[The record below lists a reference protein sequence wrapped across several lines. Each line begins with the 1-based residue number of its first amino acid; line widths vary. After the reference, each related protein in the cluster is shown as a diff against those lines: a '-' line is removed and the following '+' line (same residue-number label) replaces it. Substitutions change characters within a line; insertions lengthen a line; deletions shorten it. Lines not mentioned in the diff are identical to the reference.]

1 MAIGMELR
9 QLKYF
14 VKTAQTLNFSEA
26 ARLLFV
32 TQSTLSQQIRQLE
45 QELGSDLFIRDSH
58 SVQLTESGEQLLPL
72 AQRTLQDAAACQ
84 DRIKDL
90 QQILSGSLNIGITYS
105 FAPLLTETV
114 MEFLKIY
121 PGVKLNIFY
130 KTMEELMDMLQKR
143 ELDFVLAFKP
153 SRLYPDIESH
163 VLFDNCL
170 SIIARGDHPLA
181 EYESVTLND
190 IMPYN
195 VAMPSKGLQAR
206 NAFDKMFPGAA
217 EQLRIRVELND
228 ANVMLD
234 LVRGCNMITLLSS
247 AVLQS
252 TELKAIPIEVPDNIM
267 EGCVHTLRKS
277 YRKRATEEFIKLLRD
292 SVAVRKKANYWLE

>member
-1 MAIGMELR
+1 MELR

-14 VKTAQTLNFSEA
+14 VKTAETLNFSEA
-26 ARLLFV
+26 ARLLYV

-45 QELGSDLFIRDSH
+45 QELGTALFVRDSH
-58 SVQLTESGEQLLPL
+58 SVSLTESGEQLLPL
-72 AQRTLQDAAACQ
+72 AKRTLQDAAACQ

-90 QQILSGSLNIGITYS
+90 QQMLSGSLNIGITYT

-130 KTMEELMDMLQKR
+130 NTMEELMDMLEKR

-153 SRLYPDIESH
+153 SRVYPGVESH

-170 SIIARGDHPLA
+170 SIIVNRNHPLA
-181 EYESVTLND
+181 EKTSVTLQD
-190 IMPYN
+190 IMPYSI
-195 VAMPSKGLQAR
+195 AMPSKGLQAR
-206 NAFDKMFPGAA
+206 NTFDKMFPGAS
-217 EQLRIRVELND
+217 ESLKIRVELND
-228 ANVMLD
+228 ANVLLD
-234 LVRGCNMITLLSS
+234 LVRGCNLITLLSS

-252 TELKAIPIEVPDNIM
+252 KEMKAIPIEVPHNIM
-267 EGCVHTLRKS
+267 EGCVHTLHKS
-277 YRKRATEEFIKLLRD
+277 YHKRAAEEFIKLLRE
-292 SVAVRKKANYWLE
+292 SVALIGMG

>member
-1 MAIGMELR
+1 MELR

-14 VKTAQTLNFSEA
+14 VKTAETLNFSEA
-26 ARLLFV
+26 ARLLYV

-45 QELGSDLFIRDSH
+45 QELGTALFFRDSH
-58 SVQLTESGEQLLPL
+58 SVSLTESGEQLLPL
-72 AQRTLQDAAACQ
+72 AKRTLQDAAACQ

-90 QQILSGSLNIGITYS
+90 QQMLSGSLNIGITYT

-130 KTMEELMDMLQKR
+130 KTMEELMDMLEKR

-153 SRLYPDIESH
+153 SRVYPGVESH

-170 SIIARGDHPLA
+170 SIIVNRNHPLA
-181 EYESVTLND
+181 EKTSVTLQD
-190 IMPYN
+190 IMPYSI
-195 VAMPSKGLQAR
+195 AMPSKGLQAR
-206 NAFDKMFPGAA
+206 NTFDKMFPGAS
-217 EQLRIRVELND
+217 ESLKIRVELND
-228 ANVMLD
+228 ANVLLD
-234 LVRGCNMITLLSS
+234 LVRGCNLITLLSS

-252 TELKAIPIEVPDNIM
+252 KEMKAIPIEVPHNIM
-267 EGCVHTLRKS
+267 EGCVHTLHKS
-277 YRKRATEEFIKLLRD
+277 YHKRAAEEFIKLLRE
-292 SVAVRKKANYWLE
+292 SVALIGMG

>member
-1 MAIGMELR
+1 MELR

-14 VKTAQTLNFSEA
+14 VKTAETLNFSEA
-26 ARLLFV
+26 ARLLYV

-45 QELGSDLFIRDSH
+45 QELGTALFVRDSH
-58 SVQLTESGEQLLPL
+58 SVSLTESGEQLLPL
-72 AQRTLQDAAACQ
+72 AKRTLQDATACQ

-90 QQILSGSLNIGITYS
+90 QQMLSGSLNIGITYT

-130 KTMEELMDMLQKR
+130 KTMEELMDMLEKR

-153 SRLYPDIESH
+153 SRVYPGVESH

-170 SIIARGDHPLA
+170 SIIVNRNHPLA
-181 EYESVTLND
+181 EKTSVTLQD
-190 IMPYN
+190 IMPYSI
-195 VAMPSKGLQAR
+195 AMPSKGLQAR
-206 NAFDKMFPGAA
+206 NTFDKMFPGAS
-217 EQLRIRVELND
+217 ESLKIRVELND
-228 ANVMLD
+228 ANVLLD
-234 LVRGCNMITLLSS
+234 LVRGCNLITLLSS

-252 TELKAIPIEVPDNIM
+252 KEMKAIPIEVPHNIM
-267 EGCVHTLRKS
+267 EGCVHTLHKS
-277 YRKRATEEFIKLLRD
+277 YHKRAAEEFIKLLRE
-292 SVAVRKKANYWLE
+292 SVALIGMG

>member
-1 MAIGMELR
+1 MELS

-14 VKTAQTLNFSEA
+14 VKTAETLNFSEA
-26 ARLLFV
+26 ARLLYV

-45 QELGSDLFIRDSH
+45 QELGTALFVRDSH
-58 SVQLTESGEQLLPL
+58 SVSLTESGEQLLPL
-72 AQRTLQDAAACQ
+72 AKRTLQDAAACQ

-90 QQILSGSLNIGITYS
+90 QQMLSGSLNIGITYT

-130 KTMEELMDMLQKR
+130 KTMEELMDMLEKR

-153 SRLYPDIESH
+153 SRVYPGVESH

-170 SIIARGDHPLA
+170 SIIVNRNHPLA
-181 EYESVTLND
+181 EKTSVTLQD
-190 IMPYN
+190 IMPYSI
-195 VAMPSKGLQAR
+195 AMPSKGLQAR
-206 NAFDKMFPGAA
+206 NTFDKMFPGAS
-217 EQLRIRVELND
+217 ESLKIRVELND
-228 ANVMLD
+228 ANVLLD
-234 LVRGCNMITLLSS
+234 LVRGCNLITLLSS

-252 TELKAIPIEVPDNIM
+252 KEMKAIPIEVPHNIM
-267 EGCVHTLRKS
+267 EGCVHTLHKS
-277 YRKRATEEFIKLLRD
+277 YHKRAAEEFIKLLRE
-292 SVAVRKKANYWLE
+292 SVALIGMG

>member
-90 QQILSGSLNIGITYS
+90 HQILSGSLNIGITYS

-130 KTMEELMDMLQKR
+130 KLL
-143 ELDFVLAFKP
+143 FKFFK
-153 SRLYPDIESH
+153 
-163 VLFDNCL
+163 VLFFRLQTARSVRPRFFAYSSTETPPMICSARSSFCL
-170 SIIARGDHPLA
+170 FVS
-181 EYESVTLND
+181 
-190 IMPYN
+190 
-195 VAMPSKGLQAR
+195 
-206 NAFDKMFPGAA
+206 FDAA
-217 EQLRIRVELND
+217 SFS
-228 ANVMLD
+228 
-234 LVRGCNMITLLSS
+234 LLS
-247 AVLQS
+247 
-252 TELKAIPIEVPDNIM
+252 P
-267 EGCVHTLRKS
+267 
-277 YRKRATEEFIKLLRD
+277 
-292 SVAVRKKANYWLE
+292 

>member
-1 MAIGMELR
+1 MELR

-14 VKTAQTLNFSEA
+14 VKTAETLNFSEA
-26 ARLLFV
+26 ARLLYV

-45 QELGSDLFIRDSH
+45 QELGTALFVRDSH
-58 SVQLTESGEQLLPL
+58 SVSLTESGEQLLPL
-72 AQRTLQDAAACQ
+72 AKRTLQDAGACQ

-90 QQILSGSLNIGITYS
+90 QQMLSGSLNIGITYT

-130 KTMEELMDMLQKR
+130 KTMEELMDMLEKR

-153 SRLYPDIESH
+153 SRVYPGVESH

-170 SIIARGDHPLA
+170 SIIVNRNHPLA
-181 EYESVTLND
+181 EKTSVTLQD
-190 IMPYN
+190 IMPYSI
-195 VAMPSKGLQAR
+195 AMPSKGLQAR
-206 NAFDKMFPGAA
+206 NTFDKMFPGAS
-217 EQLRIRVELND
+217 ESLKIRVELND
-228 ANVMLD
+228 ANVLLD
-234 LVRGCNMITLLSS
+234 LVRGCNLITLLSS

-252 TELKAIPIEVPDNIM
+252 KEMKAIPIEVPHNIM
-267 EGCVHTLRKS
+267 EGCVHTLHKS
-277 YRKRATEEFIKLLRD
+277 YHKRAAEEFIKLLRE
-292 SVAVRKKANYWLE
+292 SVALIGMG

>member
-1 MAIGMELR
+1 MELR

-14 VKTAQTLNFSEA
+14 VKTAETLNFSEA
-26 ARLLFV
+26 ARLLYV

-45 QELGSDLFIRDSH
+45 QELGTAHFVRDSH
-58 SVQLTESGEQLLPL
+58 SVSLTESGEQLLPL
-72 AQRTLQDAAACQ
+72 AKRTLQDAAACQ

-90 QQILSGSLNIGITYS
+90 QQMLSGSLNIGITYT

-130 KTMEELMDMLQKR
+130 KTMEELMDMLEKR

-153 SRLYPDIESH
+153 SRVYPGVESH

-170 SIIARGDHPLA
+170 SIIVNRNHPLA
-181 EYESVTLND
+181 EKTSVTLQD
-190 IMPYN
+190 IMPYSI
-195 VAMPSKGLQAR
+195 AMPSKGLQAR
-206 NAFDKMFPGAA
+206 NTFDKMFPGAS
-217 EQLRIRVELND
+217 ESLKIRVELND
-228 ANVMLD
+228 ANVLLD
-234 LVRGCNMITLLSS
+234 LVRGCNLITLLSS

-252 TELKAIPIEVPDNIM
+252 KEMKAIPIEVPHNIM
-267 EGCVHTLRKS
+267 EGCVHTLHKS
-277 YRKRATEEFIKLLRD
+277 YHKRAAEEFIKLLRE
-292 SVAVRKKANYWLE
+292 SVALIGMG